1 MKHKIRCMLMIV
13 LMLQTCFIPMS
24 CMTVESYKGSCL
36 DEEEFSV
43 DKIKSIH
50 LKSGKKYSMYDTEF
64 RIAKLSNDSTFAFVI
79 NTLDTTWSK
88 DQWKYSVTAVMDTVM
103 FDDVRD
109 IFIEK
114 SDVTSTVF
122 TVLGITGGVLLIAGI
137 VFLVSYGNSY

>member
-1 MKHKIRCMLMIV
+1 MKHKIRCMLMIA

-24 CMTVESYKGSCL
+24 CMTVESYKGSYL

-50 LKSGKKYSMYDTEF
+50 LKSGKKYSMYDTQF
-64 RIAKLSNDSTFAFVI
+64 RIAKLSDDSTYAFVI
-79 NTLDTTWSK
+79 NTLDTTWSE
-88 DQWKYSVTAVMDTVM
+88 DQWKYSVRAEVDTVM

-114 SDVTSTVF
+114 SDASSTVLA
-122 TVLGITGGVLLIAGI
+122 VLGITGGVLLIAGI

>member
-1 MKHKIRCMLMIV
+1 MKRKIRCMLMIV
-13 LMLQTCFIPMS
+13 LMIQSCFIPMS
-24 CMTVESYKGSCL
+24 CMTVGTYKGSYL

-50 LKSGKKYSMYDTEF
+50 LKSGKKYSMYDTQF
-64 RIAKLSNDSTFAFVI
+64 RIAKLSDDSTYAFVI
-79 NTLDTTWSK
+79 NTLDTTWAE
-88 DQWKYSVTAVMDTVM
+88 DQWKYSVRAVMDTVI

>member
-1 MKHKIRCMLMIV
+1 MKHKIRCMLMIA

-24 CMTVESYKGSCL
+24 CMTVESYKGSYL

-50 LKSGKKYSMYDTEF
+50 LKSGKKYSMYDTQF
-64 RIAKLSNDSTFAFVI
+64 RIAKLSDDSTYTFVI
-79 NTLDTTWSK
+79 NTLDTTWAE
-88 DQWKYSVTAVMDTVM
+88 DQWKYSVRAVMDTVI

-114 SDVTSTVF
+114 SDASSTVLA
-122 TVLGITGGVLLIAGI
+122 VLGITGGVLLIAGI

>member
-1 MKHKIRCMLMIV
+1 MKHKIRCMLMIA
-13 LMLQTCFIPMS
+13 LMIQSCFIPMS
-24 CMTVESYKGSCL
+24 CMTVGTYKGSYL

-50 LKSGKKYSMYDTEF
+50 LKSGKKYSMYDTQF
-64 RIAKLSNDSTFAFVI
+64 RIAKLSDDSTYAFVI
-79 NTLDTTWSK
+79 NTLDTTWAE
-88 DQWKYSVTAVMDTVM
+88 DQWKYSVRAVMDTVI

>member
-1 MKHKIRCMLMIV
+1 MKRKIRCMLMIA
-13 LMLQTCFIPMS
+13 LMMQTCFIPMS
-24 CMTVESYKGSCL
+24 CMTVASYKGSYL

-50 LKSGKKYSMYDTEF
+50 LKSGKKYSMYDTQF
-64 RIAKLSNDSTFAFVI
+64 RIAKLCDDSTYAFVI
-79 NTLDTTWSK
+79 NTLDTTWAE
-88 DQWKYSVTAVMDTVM
+88 DQWKYSVRAVMDTVI

-114 SDVTSTVF
+114 SDASSTVLA
-122 TVLGITGGVLLIAGI
+122 VLGITGGVLLIAGI